1 MDRDVAATEVKYAN
15 SVILRVERK
24 IGNNHEPSNMVVNGK
39 SDTVGK
45 SPSTQRN
52 ISINLGLSGDQRT
65 TDVSVFEEVI
75 PMVIILFA
83 VACLLAI
90 FLARNFN

>member
-1 MDRDVAATEVKYAN
+1 MIDAN
-15 SVILRVERK
+15 SVILRVEQN

-45 SPSTQRN
+45 SPTQPN

-90 FLARNFN
+90 FLARIFN